1 MFGRKK
7 IAIVVAEFLG
17 TFSLASAVL
26 AMAGRTSFPFFPAV
40 MAGGT
45 LGLMVLAIGSVSGA
59 HINPAVTVGMWTLRK
74 IGTTSAAVYIVAQ
87 LLGGAV
93 AWRFNEYLLN
103 SPLKNIA
110 GDKFDWR
117 VLIAEA
123 VGTFVFTFGIAAA
136 VYQGYKG
143 LRQAVAIGGSLT
155 LGVLIATFASNGALN
170 PAVALG
176 INSWSFAYVAG
187 PLLGSI
193 LGMNLY
199 AQLFAPTL
207 GLVTVSSKKTTK
219 KRK

>member
-7 IAIVVAEFLG
+7 VAMVVAEFLG

-26 AMAGRTSFPFFPAV
+26 AMSARTPFPFFAAV
-40 MAGGT
+40 VAGGT
-45 LGLMVLAIGSVSGA
+45 LGLMVLAIGPVSGA
-59 HINPAVTVGMWTLRK
+59 HINPAVTVGMWTLRR
-74 IGTTSAAVYIVAQ
+74 IQTTVAIVYIAAQ
-87 LLGGAV
+87 MLGGMV
-93 AWRFNEYLLN
+93 AWRFNEYLLDK
-103 SPLKNIA
+103 SLPNIA

-123 VGTFVFTFGIAAA
+123 VGTFVFTFGVAAA

-143 LRQAVAIGGSLT
+143 LRQAAAIGGSLA
-155 LGVLIATFASNGALN
+155 LGILIATFASNGALN
-170 PAVALG
+170 PAVGLG
-176 INSWSFAYVAG
+176 IHSWSFAYIAG

-199 AQLFAPTL
+199 AQLFAPAL
-207 GLVTVSSKKTTK
+207 AAVPVK